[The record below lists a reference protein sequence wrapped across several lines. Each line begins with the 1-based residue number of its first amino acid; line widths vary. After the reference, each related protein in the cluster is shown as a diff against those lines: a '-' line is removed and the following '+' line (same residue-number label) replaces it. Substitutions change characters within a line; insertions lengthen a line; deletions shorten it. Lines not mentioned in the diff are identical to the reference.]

1 MLGWEL
7 IIHHGRKMKKT
18 IALFGLVT
26 ILANFTVACK
36 VATQESTTTINEKRK
51 ESKEKQQSPPPASIQ
66 ATSIPPASPPPNPSA
81 PQPEIADFA
90 MQRNIAPKIAK
101 LESKR
106 AITRKPTPQPI
117 SLKPEEKLEETSS
130 EEYESLE
137 ENPFQLVQTK
147 PLSTFS
153 IDVDAAS
160 YSNVR
165 RFLNN
170 GQLPPADAV
179 RIEELINYF
188 TYDYPQP
195 KDKYPFT
202 ITTEM
207 SQSPWNPQHKLVN
220 IGLQGKKIAKEDIP
234 PSNLVFLL
242 DVSGSMNNP
251 NKLPLLKSA
260 FRLLV
265 NQLRPEDRVAI
276 VVYAGSAGLVLP
288 STPGSDKD
296 KILAAIN
303 NLEAGGS
310 TAGGEGIKL
319 AYKIAR
325 ENYLAE
331 GNNRIILATDGDF
344 NVGIAS
350 DTQLVKLIEEK
361 RKQGVFLT
369 VLGFGT
375 GNYKDAK
382 MEKLADKGNGNY
394 AYLDNILEAKKVLVK
409 EMGATLFTI
418 AKDVKIQVEFNPAKV
433 QAYRLIGYENRL
445 LQDRDFNDDT
455 KDAGELG
462 AGHSVTA
469 LYEIIPVGAK
479 TEVKLPEI
487 DPLRYQYNVGSAEAY
502 ENNELMQVKLRYKE
516 PQDSKS
522 KLITQPV
529 VERNLQIEATSDNF
543 RFSAAVAGFG
553 MILKNSQYQGNV
565 NLEQVLQLAKGSQGT
580 DLEGYREE
588 FIGLLNKTQSLQ

>member
-1 MLGWEL
+1 
-7 IIHHGRKMKKT
+7 MKK
-18 IALFGLVT
+18 INLFLGLAA
-26 ILANFTVACK
+26 ILIGGFWFILPSFLNQASK
-36 VATQESTTTINEKRK
+36 SGSSLKEYDTTERLAKSR
-51 ESKEKQQSPPPASIQ
+51 SPSL
-66 ATSIPPASPPPNPSA
+66 NPSA
-81 PQPEIADFA
+81 PQLAKPSSPQRINQPVNKDLAESLAIERQIA
-90 MQRNIAPKIAK
+90 REVAK
-101 LESKR
+101 LESQGVLAK
-106 AITRKPTPQPI
+106 ATIAKAPPQQPI
-117 SLKPEEKLEETSS
+117 SLKPQEKLEETSS
-130 EEYESLE
+130 EEYEPLE

-207 SQSPWNPQHKLVN
+207 SQSPWNHQHKLVH

-522 KLITQPV
+522 QLITQPV
-529 VERNLQIEATSDNF
+529 VERNVTIEATSDNF

-565 NLEQVLQLAKGSQGT
+565 NLEQVLQLAQGSQGT

-588 FIGLLNKTQSLQ
+588 FIRLLNKTQSLQ

>member
-1 MLGWEL
+1 
-7 IIHHGRKMKKT
+7 MKK
-18 IALFGLVT
+18 IIAFLGLAALFIGGFFLILPSFLNQASKLSIVT
-26 ILANFTVACK
+26 QTSL
-36 VATQESTTTINEKRK
+36 S
-51 ESKEKQQSPPPASIQ
+51 SKEESYTIDSRQQNQSLDSLNQSAP
-66 ATSIPPASPPPNPSA
+66 PPPNPSA

-90 MQRNIAPKIAK
+90 MQGNTTPKIAK

-106 AITRKPTPQPI
+106 AITRKPPAQPI

-207 SQSPWNPQHKLVN
+207 SQSPWNPQHKLVH

-242 DVSGSMNNP
+242 DVSGSMNSA

-325 ENYLAE
+325 DNYLAE

-469 LYEIIPVGAK
+469 LYEIIPVGAE

-522 KLITQPV
+522 QLITQPV

-553 MILKNSQYQGNV
+553 MILKNSPYQGNV